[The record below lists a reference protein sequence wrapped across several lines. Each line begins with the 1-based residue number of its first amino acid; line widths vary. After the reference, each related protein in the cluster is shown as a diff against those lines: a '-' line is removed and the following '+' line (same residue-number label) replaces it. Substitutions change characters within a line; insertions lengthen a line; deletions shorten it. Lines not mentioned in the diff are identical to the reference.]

1 MLGEKGAKKNLGV
14 AGATGTALFCLD
26 IDPLLDFLG
35 LAASPLFSGE
45 RGAQTLQDIA
55 YQVRKLVF
63 PLLFKNLLCLTLL
76 DPQAWTLG
84 KVFQITV
91 TAWDRRG
98 DWFLTYQEVIPC
110 LVLKDIKGLHA

>member
-1 MLGEKGAKKNLGV
+1 MLGEKGAKKNLDV

-26 IDPLLDFLG
+26 TDPLLDFLG

-63 PLLFKNLLCLTLL
+63 PSF
-76 DPQAWTLG
+76 
-84 KVFQITV
+84 I
-91 TAWDRRG
+91 
-98 DWFLTYQEVIPC
+98 QE
-110 LVLKDIKGLHA
+110 LALSYFA